1 MAEFVNAV
9 ISECVVSGIGSLYAT
24 SGVSLQDGYRR
35 ETGAETIAV
44 FRATGGVSL
53 IFDTSEGYGFQVL
66 VDSKT
71 VSGARAV
78 SRDIYNT
85 LHNRLAEVISG
96 YSVLWVRG
104 VAPPQ
109 DVGPGPGTGERFA
122 VSTNYEARILR

>member
-1 MAEFVNAV
+1 MAEFVNSA
-9 ISECVVSGIGSLYAT
+9 IWLCAVSGIGNLYAT

-35 ETGAETIAV
+35 ETGATTIAV
-44 FRATGGVSL
+44 FRQTGGASFT
-53 IFDTSEGYGFQVL
+53 FDTSEGYGFQVL

-78 SRDIYNT
+78 SRDIYNL
-85 LHNRLAEVISG
+85 LHDRLAEVISG
-96 YSVLWVRG
+96 VSVLWVRG